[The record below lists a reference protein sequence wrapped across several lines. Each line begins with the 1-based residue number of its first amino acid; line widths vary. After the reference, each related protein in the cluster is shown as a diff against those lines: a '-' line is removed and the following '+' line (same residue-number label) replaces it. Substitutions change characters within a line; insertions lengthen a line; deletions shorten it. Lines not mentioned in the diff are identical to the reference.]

1 VRTEQQMNLKSQRV
15 QKYWGKKPSKVDY
28 SQIDQ
33 SIIKE
38 FLGEHPAVIK
48 GWLPHEN
55 GVYKADSNYVLS
67 KKQKKHR
74 IMIKA
79 ENFLGLDLSKKHY
92 KLV

>member
-1 VRTEQQMNLKSQRV
+1 M
-15 QKYWGKKPSKVDY
+15 
-28 SQIDQ
+28 
-33 SIIKE
+33 
-38 FLGEHPAVIK
+38 IK